1 MAADRVSI
9 LTSALADRRG
19 ELEQAT
25 IKLAEHSALLEQAT
39 AELGS
44 SNGDFG
50 IWQAIDQ
57 RVRFETRQVERYQGI
72 VQQCSENVRC
82 SETALANAKCEAEI
96 EELQRL
102 EARQAEIDRKA
113 LSKAAGL
120 YREACALLASVQP
133 SVELAKQRA
142 DQLSRLGVTRSPRHP
157 IYQLWLA
164 LIEANPGAGPAYW
177 NDATKFERDLVGN
190 IQNAMKLEPMPERQC
205 LSLRQSW
212 GDTTA
217 RELPPLPK
225 IEPPK
230 PVQTED
236 YRDGVT
242 DRFWKGMPYRV
253 EHWVIAPN
261 VIAPNFRVEH
271 RLVLSN
277 SLPFG
282 ATIIS
287 DQLVTLEH
295 GLTARFVRLDEGRE
309 LLLAP
314 SKPLAERAGTVLS
327 AMADEVRSLIGLNE
341 EQPSL

>member
-1 MAADRVSI
+1 MMAADRVAV
-9 LTSALADRRG
+9 LTAALADRRG
-19 ELEQAT
+19 EFDAAER
-25 IKLAEHSALLEQAT
+25 KLAEHSVLLETAT

-102 EARQAEIDRKA
+102 EARQAEIDREA
-113 LSKAAGL
+113 LAKAARL

-142 DQLSRLGVTRSPRHP
+142 DQLGRLGVTRSPRHP

-217 RELPPLPK
+217 VVPPPVMVETPK
-225 IEPPK
+225 
-230 PVQTED
+230 VVVAED
-236 YRDGVT
+236 HRDGVT
-242 DRFWKGMPYRV
+242 VKFFRGI
-253 EHWVIAPN
+253 E
-261 VIAPNFRVEH
+261 FRVETW
-271 RLVLSN
+271 VLAPGGLKERRFISQD

-282 ATIIS
+282 AKIVS
-287 DQLVTLEH
+287 DQIVTLEP
-295 GLTARFVRLDEGRE
+295 GITARFVRLENGRE
-309 LLLAP
+309 MLLAP
-314 SKPLAERAGTVLS
+314 SKTIAERASTGLL
-327 AMADEVRSLIGLNE
+327 AMAEEVRSLFDLDE
-341 EQPSL
+341 DQSSL